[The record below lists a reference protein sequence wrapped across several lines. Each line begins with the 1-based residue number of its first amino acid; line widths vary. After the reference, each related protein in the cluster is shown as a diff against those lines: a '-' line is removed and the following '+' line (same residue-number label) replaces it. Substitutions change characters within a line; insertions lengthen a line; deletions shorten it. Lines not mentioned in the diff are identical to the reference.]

1 MAAEKTPTAV
11 GPLEGIK
18 VLDFTQVM
26 LGPAATQMLGDFGA
40 EVVKV
45 ERPGGDL
52 SRWSVDDPEDLDN
65 PVFCSLNRNKRSI
78 TLDLRHERA
87 RKVVLR
93 LACWADVLVENFRP
107 GVMERMGLGYDSVS
121 RLNPGLIYASGSGFG
136 SSGPRAH
143 KGGQDVLAQALS
155 GVMARRSEAGQPLS
169 VYPTA
174 LADYTAAVHLAQA
187 ILLALLARSRSG
199 LGQRVE
205 VCLHDAMLAMQTQE
219 AAARLMRDEELNWGA
234 MPLTAVF
241 ETADLPLVVVGA
253 FRPDPLGDLC
263 RALRIDDLSDDPRFS
278 SREAMKA
285 HTGELR
291 QLLQEVM
298 RTEARSHWLEL
309 LEAADFLCAP
319 VQDLTEALADPQ
331 TQHNEMIWR
340 AGSLQVIGSPMHLGT
355 TPAALRRGPPHLGEQ
370 TDEVL
375 DEIGLGPEAIAEL
388 RHAGALG

>member
-1 MAAEKTPTAV
+1 MRV
-11 GPLEGIK
+11 GPGPLDGTK

-26 LGPAATQMLGDFGA
+26 LGPAATQMLADFGA
-40 EVVKV
+40 DVVKV

-78 TLDLRHERA
+78 TLDLRQDGA
-87 RKVVLR
+87 REVVLR
-93 LACWADVLVENFRP
+93 LARWADVLVENFRP
-107 GVMERMGLGYDSVS
+107 GVMHRMGLGYDALAL
-121 RLNPGLIYASGSGFG
+121 LNPGLVYASGSGFG

-155 GVMARRSEAGQPLS
+155 GVMARRSDAAQPLS

-174 LADYTAAVHLAQA
+174 LADYTGAAHLAQA
-187 ILLALLARSRSG
+187 ILLALLARARTG
-199 LGQRVE
+199 QGQRVE
-205 VCLHDAMLAMQTQE
+205 VCLYDAMLAMQTQE

-241 ETADLPLVVVGA
+241 DTADWPLVVVGA

-263 RALRIDDLSDDPRFS
+263 RALRIDDLSSDPRFS
-278 SREAMKA
+278 SLLAMKA

-291 QLLQEVM
+291 RLLQEVF
-298 RTEARSHWLEL
+298 RTDVRSHWLEL

-319 VQDLTEALADPQ
+319 VQDLNEALLDPQ
-331 TQHNEMIWR
+331 TEHNQMIWR
-340 AGSLQVIGSPMHLGT
+340 AGDLQVIGSPMHLGA
-355 TPAALRRGPPHLGEQ
+355 TPAALWRRPPRLGEQ
-370 TDEVL
+370 TEEVL
-375 DEIGLGPEAIAEL
+375 GEIGLGSEAIAGL
-388 RHAGALG
+388 RRAGALG